1 MSHKGRS
8 AAKTRAARRRADAA
22 ARSTSTPP
30 PALDRTPAGPGQP
43 SLAPWVPP
51 TRAWAQP
58 IPAPD
63 LCENLRGL
71 VDAARTAGNAVDA
84 EVARLHDAGVG
95 WPAIAAALGITRQG
109 ARQRYHRL
117 VQ

>member
-1 MSHKGRS
+1 MSRKGRT
-8 AAKTRAARRRADAA
+8 AAKARAARRRADAA

-30 PALDRTPAGPGQP
+30 PALDRAPAGPAQP

-51 TRAWAQP
+51 TLNWTEP
-58 IPAPD
+58 VPAPD
-63 LCENLRGL
+63 PCNGLRGL
-71 VDAARTAGNAVDA
+71 VDAARAAGAAVDA

-109 ARQRYHRL
+109 ARQRYLR
-117 VQ
+117 VSG